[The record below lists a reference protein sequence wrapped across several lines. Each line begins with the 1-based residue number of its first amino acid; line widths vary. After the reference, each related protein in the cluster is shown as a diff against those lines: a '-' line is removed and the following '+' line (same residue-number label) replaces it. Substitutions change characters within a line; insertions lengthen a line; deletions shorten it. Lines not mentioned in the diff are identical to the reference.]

1 MPSPS
6 LVMPR
11 ERRTVS
17 DFFDTPA
24 GAEGDAEAGVSVVIA
39 DHVIAD
45 IVGWTVLE
53 CYGVVG
59 MASPNLVRGVA
70 SLLSRDR
77 LHQGIKV
84 RQREGRLHIDLFIV
98 VEYGLNAAE
107 VAGNVRSQ
115 VVYAVEQV
123 TGRAVTDLRVH
134 IQGVRVGDR

>member
-1 MPSPS
+1 MSNKSAAPQAISGEPALS
-6 LVMPR
+6 NKVII
-11 ERRTVS
+11 S
-17 DFFDTPA
+17 DRA
-24 GAEGDAEAGVSVVIA
+24 
-39 DHVIAD
+39 IAD

-84 RQREGRLHIDLFIV
+84 RQVGGRVQVSLYIV

-115 VVYAVEQV
+115 VSYNVERT
-123 TGRAVTDLRVH
+123 TGLPVTDLH
-134 IQGVRVGDR
+134 IHVQGVRVGEG

>member
-1 MPSPS
+1 M
-6 LVMPR
+6 
-11 ERRTVS
+11 S
-17 DFFDTPA
+17 DESSAPQTLRGHLA
-24 GAEGDAEAGVSVVIA
+24 QSSRVVISDRA
-39 DHVIAD
+39 IAD

-84 RQREGRLHIDLFIV
+84 RQEGGRVHVDLYIV

-115 VVYAVEQV
+115 VSYNVERT
-123 TGRAVTDLRVH
+123 TGLPVTDLH
-134 IQGVRVGDR
+134 IHVQGVRVGEG

>member
-1 MPSPS
+1 MSDESAAPLTDDAETAPSPK
-6 LVMPR
+6 
-11 ERRTVS
+11 
-17 DFFDTPA
+17 
-24 GAEGDAEAGVSVVIA
+24 VVISDRA
-39 DHVIAD
+39 LAD

-84 RQREGRLHIDLFIV
+84 RQDGGIVHLDLFIV

-115 VVYAVEQV
+115 VSYNVERT
-123 TGRAVTDLRVH
+123 TGLPVTDLH
-134 IQGVRVGDR
+134 IHVQGVRVGEG

>member
-1 MPSPS
+1 MSDES
-6 LVMPR
+6 AAPR
-11 ERRTVS
+11 A
-17 DFFDTPA
+17 D
-24 GAEGDAEAGVSVVIA
+24 DAETAPSANVVISDRA
-39 DHVIAD
+39 IAD

-84 RQREGRLHIDLFIV
+84 RQDGGIVHLDLFIV

-115 VVYAVEQV
+115 VSYNVERT
-123 TGRAVTDLRVH
+123 TGLPVTDLH
-134 IQGVRVGDR
+134 IHVQGVRVGEG

>member
-1 MPSPS
+1 M
-6 LVMPR
+6 
-11 ERRTVS
+11 S
-17 DFFDTPA
+17 DESAVP
-24 GAEGDAEAGVSVVIA
+24 GAEDAEITPSATVVISDRA
-39 DHVIAD
+39 LAD

-77 LHQGIKV
+77 LHQGITV
-84 RQREGRLHIDLFIV
+84 RQDGGIVHLDLFIV

-115 VVYAVEQV
+115 VSYNVERT
-123 TGRAVTDLRVH
+123 TGLPVTDLH
-134 IQGVRVGDR
+134 IHVQGVRVGEG

>member
-1 MPSPS
+1 MSDESPVPQAIS
-6 LVMPR
+6 GDLAQSSRLVI
-11 ERRTVS
+11 S
-17 DFFDTPA
+17 DRA
-24 GAEGDAEAGVSVVIA
+24 
-39 DHVIAD
+39 IAD

-84 RQREGRLHIDLFIV
+84 RQDGGRVRVDLHIV

-115 VVYAVEQV
+115 VSYNLERT
-123 TGRAVTDLRVH
+123 TGLPVTDLH
-134 IQGVRVGDR
+134 IHVQGVRVGEG

>member
-1 MPSPS
+1 MSNKSPAPQAIS
-6 LVMPR
+6 GEPALSNKVII
-11 ERRTVS
+11 S
-17 DFFDTPA
+17 DRA
-24 GAEGDAEAGVSVVIA
+24 
-39 DHVIAD
+39 IAD

-84 RQREGRLHIDLFIV
+84 RQVGGRVHVSLYIV

-115 VVYAVEQV
+115 VSYNVERT
-123 TGRAVTDLRVH
+123 TGLPVTDLH
-134 IQGVRVGDR
+134 IHVQGVRVGEG

>member
-1 MPSPS
+1 MSDESAAPQAIGGDTAPSS
-6 LVMPR
+6 R
-11 ERRTVS
+11 
-17 DFFDTPA
+17 
-24 GAEGDAEAGVSVVIA
+24 VVISDRA
-39 DHVIAD
+39 IAD

-84 RQREGRLHIDLFIV
+84 RQDGGRVHVDLFIV

-115 VVYAVEQV
+115 VSYNLERT
-123 TGRAVTDLRVH
+123 TGLPVTDLH
-134 IQGVRVGDR
+134 IHVQGVRVGEG